1 MNNLFTCGTTS
12 RVYVFL
18 FLIFFSSCILIYH
31 VFRSC
36 SPLSPLH
43 SLPSTLSL
51 PSPLTLH
58 LPLILSQQTLSSL
71 FSTLF
76 SSSLPSPTLLCTAI
90 FPSTFSVCHLLFSF
104 RFDLFKMLSL
114 KMVKVQRCKESEK
127 AQSSLKTTEKRKEGE
142 KMGLNIQL
150 ATSYLKSE
158 HREQRTGKEKGLNVQ
173 AGT

>member
-1 MNNLFTCGTTS
+1 M
-12 RVYVFL
+12 
-18 FLIFFSSCILIYH
+18 FSD
-31 VFRSC
+31 R

-114 KMVKVQRCKESEK
+114 KMVKVQRRKESEK
-127 AQSSLKTTEKRKEGE
+127 AQSSLKTKEKRKEGE

-173 AGT
+173 AGTWHVTLKFFLKVDGNGVYSPVSLQGSWMEK

>member
-1 MNNLFTCGTTS
+1 MEQHLES
-12 RVYVFL
+12 IYVFL
-18 FLIFFSSCILIYH
+18 FLIFFSSCILLYH

-114 KMVKVQRCKESEK
+114 KMVKVQRRKESEK
-127 AQSSLKTTEKRKEGE
+127 AQSSLKTKEKRKEGE